1 MIFREDI
8 PTDKLNMESR
18 QLATDILQ
26 DYMSEINTAEAMFKK
41 VSSRQLA
48 TDILQDY
55 MSEINTAEAMFKKV
69 SSNCFFLQ
77 Y

>member
-41 VSSRQLA
+41 VSS
-48 TDILQDY
+48 
-55 MSEINTAEAMFKKV
+55 
-69 SSNCFFLQ
+69 NCFFLQ